1 MVSLLPDPRCDS
13 DVCQSFSE
21 VIRHAWNSS
30 WASSTIF
37 FLGFSGLAGSWESEA
52 EVLGRE
58 QQARNVRLRANTP
71 QAFSLASVEIS
82 QQNGL
87 PYWYFGCCIQLFSIS
102 LWLWQRNVSDHRSKY
117 CLLAEDLQAQTS
129 HYRPSADSH
138 LSPGSSSVA
147 LPYGEDREDLWDH
160 ILKHCSGDFF
170 DVYERS
176 KIRSPSIRSLN
187 KTRCSPHLD
196 FTLFSVIRS

>member
-1 MVSLLPDPRCDS
+1 MSANLFGKWSGTHGILAEHLP
-13 DVCQSFSE
+13 QFSF
-21 VIRHAWNSS
+21 
-30 WASSTIF
+30 WA
-37 FLGFSGLAGSWESEA
+37 FLGWQAPEESEA

-58 QQARNVRLRANTP
+58 QQARNVGLRANTP

-102 LWLWQRNVSDHRSKY
+102 LWLWQRNVSNHRSKY

-138 LSPGSSSVA
+138 LSPGSSPGSSSVA

-160 ILKHCSGDFF
+160 IFKHCSGDFF
-170 DVYERS
+170 WRLRKEQN
-176 KIRSPSIRSLN
+176 SL
-187 KTRCSPHLD
+187 TFH
-196 FTLFSVIRS
+196 TVT